1 MLWPLHFA
9 TIICR
14 ANPPRYPDRETTLI
28 TKITGNLVSLT
39 DTEATIAVVPFEY
52 EVLVPDFTRRQL
64 QLEIGNSVS
73 LHTIEYIDGN
83 VQKGGRMT
91 PRLIGFNSQIEKQ
104 FFEVFC
110 SVDGVGVKKALRA
123 MVRPVPDVAAAIEQQ
138 DVKTLSTLPG
148 IGAATA
154 ERIVAKL
161 RRKMAKFAL
170 LVATQG
176 LDESDQLE
184 RSIVDETY
192 QILIALGHSEPDA
205 RKLLELP
212 ISSKKKYKDVESLLQ
227 AVYDQSHSEN

>member
-1 MLWPLHFA
+1 M
-9 TIICR
+9 
-14 ANPPRYPDRETTLI
+14 I
-28 TKITGNLVSLT
+28 TKITGNLISLT
-39 DTEATIAVVPFEY
+39 DTEATIAVTPFEY

-64 QLEIGNSVS
+64 QMEIGNSVS

-91 PRLIGFNSQIEKQ
+91 PRLIGFNSQIERQ

-170 LVATQG
+170 LVAAQG
-176 LDESDQLE
+176 MDESDTLE

-192 QILIALGHSEPDA
+192 QILLALGHSEQDA
-205 RKLLELP
+205 RRLLEMP

-227 AVYDQSHSEN
+227 AVYDQSHSDD

>member
-1 MLWPLHFA
+1 M
-9 TIICR
+9 
-14 ANPPRYPDRETTLI
+14 I
-28 TKITGNLVSLT
+28 TKITGNLVSLS
-39 DTEATIAVVPFEY
+39 DTEATIAVPPFEY

-64 QLEIGNSVS
+64 QLEIGNSIS

-91 PRLIGFNSQIEKQ
+91 PRLIGFNSQIERQ

-123 MVRPVPDVAAAIEQQ
+123 MVRPVPDVAVAIEQQ

-170 LVATQG
+170 LVATEG
-176 LDESDQLE
+176 GDDSDSLE

-192 QILIALGHSEPDA
+192 QILIALGHSEADA
-205 RKLLELP
+205 RKLLQLP
-212 ISSKKKYKDVESLLQ
+212 ISGKKKYKDVESLLQ
-227 AVYDQSHSEN
+227 AVYDQSHAEK

>member
-1 MLWPLHFA
+1 M
-9 TIICR
+9 
-14 ANPPRYPDRETTLI
+14 I

-39 DTEATIAVVPFEY
+39 DTEATIAVTPFEY

-64 QLEIGNSVS
+64 QMEIGNPVS
-73 LHTIEYIDGN
+73 LFTIEYINGN

-104 FFEVFC
+104 FFEIFC

-123 MVRPVPDVAAAIEQQ
+123 MVRPVPDVAVAIEQQ

-170 LVATQG
+170 LVAAQG
-176 LDESDQLE
+176 LDDGDSLE

-192 QILIALGHSEPDA
+192 QILIALGHSESDA

-212 ISSKKKYKDVESLLQ
+212 ISSQKKYKDVESLLQ
-227 AVYDQSHSEN
+227 AVYDQSHAEN

>member
-1 MLWPLHFA
+1 
-9 TIICR
+9 
-14 ANPPRYPDRETTLI
+14 LI
-28 TKITGNLVSLT
+28 TKITGKLVSLT
-39 DTEATIAVVPFEY
+39 DTEATIAVAPFEY

-64 QLEIGNSVS
+64 QMEIGNPVS

-123 MVRPVPDVAAAIEQQ
+123 MVRPVPDVATAIEQQ

-192 QILIALGHSEPDA
+192 QILIALGHSEQDA

-212 ISSKKKYKDVESLLQ
+212 VSSQKKYKDVESLLQ